1 MISGGQNGPS
11 AAVVVYGPDGTA
23 YGSPAQARAAGVE
36 NYSMQQPVGGQML
49 PGFGGASPMTQYQMP
64 DLAARA
70 PEFGGYGYQA
80 PSMAMVQAPNQMP
93 RMGMDPN
100 AIYDP
105 SVEAAMQIL
114 NQPMM
119 VGQMPNMMGSGTE
132 YQQQFGLLPNIAATQ
147 MPRPAMPQTPSQGL
161 IGMVAGGGGGGGGNY
176 YGGDGRGGSDL
187 YAYDPQRD
195 AQSGGSRAQ
204 SWVGLPADMIRDS
217 GDNSL
222 DSQRDDQS
230 GGSRGESWQSVPAD
244 MRGDGASDGVGS
256 KIVCTAMN
264 QAYGFGSFRNRIWLA
279 YAAKNLTKAHEAGY
293 HALFLP
299 LVAVGYNQGD
309 KMHNRIVRRV
319 LENIARHRSA
329 DLRAEMRNGKR
340 DRVGQAYRFILEP
353 LCYAVG
359 KLKGK

>member
-1 MISGGQNGPS
+1 MDEDERLNFNSFVDAYNAYQNPNL
-11 AAVVVYGPDGTA
+11 APVA
-23 YGSPAQARAAGVE
+23 PA
-36 NYSMQQPVGGQML
+36 
-49 PGFGGASPMTQYQMP
+49 
-64 DLAARA
+64 
-70 PEFGGYGYQA
+70 FGGYGYQA
-80 PSMAMVQAPNQMP
+80 PTMDMMLAPQQMP
-93 RMGMDPN
+93 QMMLDPS

-105 SVEAAMQIL
+105 SVAAAMQIL

-119 VGQMPNMMGSGTE
+119 IRQAPGLLGAGTD
-132 YQQQFGLLPNIAATQ
+132 YQNQFGLLQNIAPTRMQQYQRIAA
-147 MPRPAMPQTPSQGL
+147 PPPPPPPVSD
-161 IGMVAGGGGGGGGNY
+161 VGGGGGGGG
-176 YGGDGRGGSDL
+176 GGGFENRSNINDPGSTGMFTDQFGRTVSNNKSIGIQDYQNFGVVQDSSGGFLSDGPHGSIADTGMGVNSQGQTVSNDATIAVQNEAMFGSDAAADGGS
-187 YAYDPQRD
+187 
-195 AQSGGSRAQ
+195 
-204 SWVGLPADMIRDS
+204 
-217 GDNSL
+217 
-222 DSQRDDQS
+222 
-230 GGSRGESWQSVPAD
+230 
-244 MRGDGASDGVGS
+244 S

-299 LVAVGYNQGD
+299 LVAVGYNQGN

-329 DLRAEMRNGKR
+329 DLRAEMRGGKR

>member
-1 MISGGQNGPS
+1 MEDDERMNFNSFVDAYNAYQNPNL
-11 AAVVVYGPDGTA
+11 APVA
-23 YGSPAQARAAGVE
+23 PA
-36 NYSMQQPVGGQML
+36 
-49 PGFGGASPMTQYQMP
+49 FT
-64 DLAARA
+64 
-70 PEFGGYGYQA
+70 GYGYQA
-80 PSMAMVQAPNQMP
+80 PQLNMVQAPNQLPPMSINP
-93 RMGMDPN
+93 D

-105 SVEAAMQIL
+105 TVGAAMQIL
-114 NQPMM
+114 NRPMM
-119 VGQMPNMMGSGTE
+119 MAQTPNLLGSGTE
-132 YQQQFGLLPNIAATQ
+132 YQQQFGLLPDIAPVRMQQYQRMAD
-147 MPRPAMPQTPSQGL
+147 PTPVGL
-161 IGMVAGGGGGGGGNY
+161 MDYMGGGGGGGDYGGGDY

-187 YAYDPQRD
+187 YTYDPQRD
-195 AQSGGSRAQ
+195 AQGGGSRAP

-217 GDNSL
+217 GDNSI
-222 DSQRDDQS
+222 DSRRDDQA

-244 MRGDGASDGVGS
+244 MRGDAASDSAGGG

-299 LVAVGYNQGD
+299 LVAAGYKQD
-309 KMHNRIVRRV
+309 KWYSKPLRSV

-329 DLRAEMRNGKR
+329 DLRAEMRGGKR

-359 KLKGK
+359 KLKGN